1 MTWFIYSGW
10 AKIAFYALCGLGLL
24 AIGTLDAK
32 YI

>member
-10 AKIAFYALCGLGLL
+10 AKVLIYALCGLALFVL
-24 AIGTLDAK
+24 GTLDAK